1 MHHLFSLH
9 LITVLFLPGPL
20 LCDSFRH
27 YLQHWTEM
35 SLLPPPLSYVS
46 IDVFC
51 LFVLHCIPL
60 KIFRVFL
67 KCHEEFSLASILQS
81 FRDTRSLVGSCV
93 HVFST
98 VRAVSRTGMENIQ
111 AINASMPVQ
120 CQAVH
125 EIKRRAHNKSHY
137 CEKWHS
143 GAVGAERWIC
153 DNITSAVCLVL
164 FQLVSFNVVTYG

>member
-1 MHHLFSLH
+1 MLQTGINMKSQSNAPFVVITLDYCAFFYLDPCCATLSGIICNTGLRCLSFLH
-9 LITVLFLPGPL
+9 L
-20 LCDSFRH
+20 SH
-27 YLQHWTEM
+27 M
-35 SLLPPPLSYVS
+35 SLQMFFVH
-46 IDVFC
+46 
-51 LFVLHCIPL
+51 FVLHCIPL

-93 HVFST
+93 RVFST
-98 VRAVSRTGMENIQ
+98 VRAVSYTGMENIQ

-125 EIKRRAHNKSHY
+125 EVERRTHSKSHY

-143 GAVGAERWIC
+143 GAVGWR
-153 DNITSAVCLVL
+153 DM
-164 FQLVSFNVVTYG
+164 